1 MSASFH
7 SRSPDACPSQIH
19 LYDNATDKSDQTP
32 TPTTT
37 TSSRRS
43 RPHHSLLRAI
53 WTTDRF
59 NPNTAE
65 KLRGLHAALARF
77 DPNVQCELYHE
88 ATGEVIATAT
98 PLVVAC
104 FEGDPDVIQLLI
116 ESGADANQTESE
128 HHLTAIHI
136 ICDAEFKGQSMSVS
150 LISLVPRSAISESSF
165 RSPAVGSKGT
175 GRACCA
181 CLSSTTRT

>member
-1 MSASFH
+1 MSASFY
-7 SRSPDACPSQIH
+7 SRSPDACTSQIH
-19 LYDNATDKSDQTP
+19 LYDNATDKSDL

-37 TSSRRS
+37 TSSSRRS
-43 RPHHSLLRAI
+43 RPHHTHHSLLRAI

-77 DPNVQCELYHE
+77 DPNVQCDLYHE
-88 ATGEVIATAT
+88 ATGEGIATAT

-150 LISLVPRSAISESSF
+150 LISLP
-165 RSPAVGSKGT
+165 P
-175 GRACCA
+175 
-181 CLSSTTRT
+181 